1 MKIAELENKRILIMG
16 YGMEGKA
23 TEEFLRAKVPSAV
36 IGIADRHDDPD
47 YLSKQDSYDLVIK
60 TPSLHKSKLHVPY
73 TTATNIFF
81 ANVKNMIIGIT
92 GSKGKS
98 TTTSLIYSIL
108 KEAGMKATIKG
119 NIGIPMISELLRPI
133 DEDEVFVLELSSYQ
147 LDDIHYS
154 PHIAVVTSLF
164 PEHMNFHGSIEAY
177 YEAKHQIIRYQTE
190 ADMFVYNQKFDLL
203 CEWAKQSRSM
213 SVPYI
218 EDDISDWERVLKGEH
233 NLDNIH
239 AAVTVARQM
248 NISDEISERAVAK
261 FEPLAHRLEYAGTY
275 KGIQFINDAL
285 ATTPEATMQAL
296 RAYPDV
302 TTIML
307 GGEDRGYDFSDLV
320 DMLGTTNIQT
330 IIIFPESGQTMMR
343 MIKEKYGERYSFFET
358 TSMEDA
364 VKHAYEQTKQGA
376 TCLLSTASPSYSIW
390 KNYVEKGNLFK
401 EYVLRYGGEV

>member
-1 MKIAELENKRILIMG
+1 MKIEELENKRILIMG

-36 IGIADRHDDPD
+36 IGIADQHSDQD
-47 YLSKQDSYDLVIK
+47 YLSKQDNYDLVIK

-81 ANVKNMIIGIT
+81 ANVKNTIIGIT

-190 ADMFVYNQKFDLL
+190 AGVFVYNQKFDLL
-203 CEWAKQSRSM
+203 CEWAKQSRSK

-218 EDDISDWERVLKGEH
+218 EDDIFHWERILKGEH
-233 NLDNIH
+233 NLDNIR

-248 NISDEISERAVAK
+248 NISDEISKRAVAK

-275 KGIQFINDAL
+275 RGIQFINDAL

-296 RAYPDV
+296 RAYPDA

-307 GGEDRGYDFSDLV
+307 GGEDRGYDFSELV

-343 MIKEKYGERYSFFET
+343 KIKEKYGERYSFFET

-364 VKHAYEQTKQGA
+364 VKHAYEQTKEGT

-401 EYVLRYGGEV
+401 EYVVKYS